1 METTR
6 SRSGPTPLDAAEAND
21 GAGCLRGPETLAFA
35 LANAVCLVF
44 LGMSSEVTDA
54 A

>member
-6 SRSGPTPLDAAEAND
+6 SRSGPTPPGAAETSD
-21 GAGCLRGPETLAFA
+21 AGCLRGPETFAFA

-44 LGMSSEVTDA
+44 LGMSSEVTGA